1 MRTRTSLLASVVLG
15 IVLLALAVMSW
26 SALDSIR
33 QAQRETLNTREA
45 VIAYSGVLSAVA
57 AEAAAEAGYRRAPG
71 PEARVRLE
79 AAIADVDRALE
90 DAYTATDRR
99 DGPTLASLKL
109 LNQRYVDQVRSTL
122 DSPVVGVD
130 DRVAGPALDSIQRLL
145 GAAVSGHR
153 VELAEATRTE
163 IELVTRLRWVL
174 PAAFGLALAIVGW
187 TMRKLIREHRRV
199 GRDAAVATEL
209 ARTRAEL
216 LAEEQRQVL
225 VLGEL
230 ERSRED
236 FLAMVSHD
244 LVNPIT
250 VIDWYADVIA
260 ESDEVPAEVR
270 RQATVIRD
278 RARQVQRLVGDL
290 GRGASPSALVD
301 AADVDLS
308 GIVGDAV
315 EAASERAQR
324 ATLELTA
331 RCSAAPIRGDA
342 DRLRQVVDNLL
353 GNAIKFT
360 PAGGAVSVEVRAD
373 GVDAVLRVSD
383 TGIGIP
389 ADQIDQIFETYY
401 RASTAA
407 KAGIAGTGLGLA
419 ITKSIVEG
427 HGGSIRAMPAEPH
440 GTTFEARIPLHRTD
454 RPGAGPGRASGLA
467 PSARA

>member
-33 QAQRETLNTREA
+33 QAQRETLKTREA

-99 DGPTLASLKL
+99 DGPALANLKL

-122 DSPVVGVD
+122 DSPVVGAD

-145 GAAVSGHR
+145 DAAVAGHR

-187 TMRKLIREHRRV
+187 TMRKLVREHRRV

-225 VLGEL
+225 ILGEL

-250 VIDWYADVIA
+250 VIDWYADLIA
-260 ESDEVPAEVR
+260 ESDGVSPEVL
-270 RQATVIRD
+270 RQALVIRD
-278 RARQVQRLVGDL
+278 RARQVQRLVADL
-290 GRGASPSALVD
+290 GRGASPSSLADAVD
-301 AADVDLS
+301 VELS
-308 GIVGDAV
+308 DIVSDAV
-315 EAASERAQR
+315 EAAADRAKR
-324 ATLELTA
+324 GTIELTA
-331 RCSAAPIRGDA
+331 RLSAAPIRGDS

-353 GNAIKFT
+353 GNAIKYT

-373 GVDAVLRVSD
+373 DQDAVLRISD

-389 ADQIDQIFETYY
+389 ADQIDQVFETYY

-427 HGGSIRAMPAEPH
+427 HGGSIRAMHAEPH
-440 GTTFEARIPLHRTD
+440 GTIFEVRIPVSPIDDAGT
-454 RPGAGPGRASGLA
+454 RPAQVEGLRSSA
-467 PSARA
+467 PA